1 MIKYFI
7 EEQKA
12 VETAN
17 YNCVEFW
24 LENGVSFD
32 EIRDSKVVAEFETE
46 ADAVAALDNY
56 TSEVYLTMTMTEYCQ
71 ADFTAYTL
79 ISIEYDED
87 GNECGW
93 DEIANAKYTIDGN
106 VLKESINEN
115 YSPDKLAD
123 IWIGKK

>member
-17 YNCVEFW
+17 YNCVKYW

-32 EIRDSKVVAEFETE
+32 EILESKVVAEFETK
-46 ADAVAALDNY
+46 ADAVAALAEY
-56 TSEVYLTMTMTEYCQ
+56 TSEVWLTMTMTEYCDAQ
-71 ADFTAYTL
+71 FTAYTV
-79 ISIEYDED
+79 ISVEYDDD
-87 GNECGW
+87 GDECGW
-93 DEIANAKYTIDGN
+93 DEIATAKYTIWGN
-106 VLKESINEN
+106 VLKESVNEN
-115 YSPDKLAD
+115 YDPDKLAD